1 MAVEDSSNG
10 LRSADAAGLAVIAIP
25 NAAFPPSPD
34 ALALASVQLTDLHE
48 LTPEVVVAAAAR

>member
-1 MAVEDSSNG
+1 
-10 LRSADAAGLAVIAIP
+10 VIAIP